1 MDAIRLIL
9 SGALVGQELAVEFG
23 PLPPALLP
31 VGAHRLYDLQ
41 LAELK
46 GAGPVHLVLPEH
58 FMLSDYD
65 RERLTAL
72 GVEVLPIPEGL
83 RLGEA
88 VVYALNSLGLGD
100 RPLHVLHGDTLIL
113 DPPTQAVD
121 AIVGGTSGGDYSW
134 AEIELDGERIARLDV
149 IPAGEEGRGRP
160 IAAGYF
166 AFASSLALVRAMTRA
181 RGDFVE
187 GVNAYAT
194 ERPLSLVQ
202 TGGWLDFGH
211 LQTFFRSRL
220 TVSTAR
226 HFNALAMDGL
236 TARKSSADADKM
248 RAEARWLRNAPS
260 DLQIYCARMIETGEA
275 GGRGFY
281 LTEYEYLPVLSELFV
296 YGAIGRKA
304 WLRILA
310 SCETFL
316 RLCAAHKGEGSG
328 DAALAS
334 LALDKTFARLEA
346 LAEAGYD
353 IEHDLSFQGRPCP
366 SLRRIAEDLGQAM
379 DLQSGRPLS
388 VMHGDFCFSN
398 ILYSARVR
406 RIKVID
412 PRGSVDGT
420 PSLWGD
426 PRYDLAKFAHSVIGR
441 YDQIIAGRC
450 KASVH
455 GGDYAIAFEPLAAQG
470 WLEAALSDVRVD
482 GLGGA
487 SREVLAVM
495 TGLFLSAPPLHADRP
510 DRQQAMI
517 ANALRLYLELERS

>member
-202 TGGWLDFGH
+202 TDGWLDFGH

-260 DLQIYCARMIETGEA
+260 DLRSTARG
-275 GGRGFY
+275 
-281 LTEYEYLPVLSELFV
+281 
-296 YGAIGRKA
+296 
-304 WLRILA
+304 
-310 SCETFL
+310 
-316 RLCAAHKGEGSG
+316 
-328 DAALAS
+328 
-334 LALDKTFARLEA
+334 
-346 LAEAGYD
+346 
-353 IEHDLSFQGRPCP
+353 
-366 SLRRIAEDLGQAM
+366 
-379 DLQSGRPLS
+379 
-388 VMHGDFCFSN
+388 
-398 ILYSARVR
+398 
-406 RIKVID
+406 
-412 PRGSVDGT
+412 
-420 PSLWGD
+420 
-426 PRYDLAKFAHSVIGR
+426 
-441 YDQIIAGRC
+441 
-450 KASVH
+450 
-455 GGDYAIAFEPLAAQG
+455 
-470 WLEAALSDVRVD
+470 
-482 GLGGA
+482 
-487 SREVLAVM
+487 
-495 TGLFLSAPPLHADRP
+495 
-510 DRQQAMI
+510 
-517 ANALRLYLELERS
+517 